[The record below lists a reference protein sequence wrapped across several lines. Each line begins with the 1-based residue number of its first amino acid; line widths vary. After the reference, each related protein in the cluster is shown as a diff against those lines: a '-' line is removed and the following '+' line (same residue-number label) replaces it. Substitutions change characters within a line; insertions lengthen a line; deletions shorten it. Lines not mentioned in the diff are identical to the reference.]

1 MLGLAGSETLTPRW
15 PWFTL
20 SRSRVLLRESLFIF
34 HLNGIWNPKVSHGT
48 WVSQGFKPNFAD
60 SGEKSTEPN
69 IIMCFVCVFFLPP
82 ISPISTNE
90 PSVLYY
96 LKHKERTI
104 SFSTYHRSLVNSNH
118 KQRHLHASCWGWEMI
133 FSSFPTHSHFPL
145 GLMEADF
152 SMTILLMLAAPID
165 CTKQARA
172 CQCVASGK
180 AATLTLDLLYAI
192 CWLWGS
198 LSCSWQISQRT
209 RWTEHKMCDRD
220 SCSALLAGHLILVLF
235 SLLKPH

>member
-1 MLGLAGSETLTPRW
+1 MLGLAGSEALTPRW

-34 HLNGIWNPKVSHGT
+34 HLNGIW
-48 WVSQGFKPNFAD
+48 
-60 SGEKSTEPN
+60 KSKSLTRNLSLTRLQTKFCRFRREVN
-69 IIMCFVCVFFLPP
+69 WTQYNYVLCFFLPP
-82 ISPISTNE
+82 ISWISTNE

-104 SFSTYHRSLVNSNH
+104 SFSTYHRSLVNNNH
-118 KQRHLHASCWGWEMI
+118 KQRHLNASCWGWEII
-133 FSSFPTHSHFPL
+133 FSSFPTHSHFPVDL
-145 GLMEADF
+145 READF
-152 SMTILLMLAAPID
+152 SMTILLLLAAPID
-165 CTKQARA
+165 CTKQAGA

-209 RWTEHKMCDRD
+209 VNRTQNVW
-220 SCSALLAGHLILVLF
+220 
-235 SLLKPH
+235 